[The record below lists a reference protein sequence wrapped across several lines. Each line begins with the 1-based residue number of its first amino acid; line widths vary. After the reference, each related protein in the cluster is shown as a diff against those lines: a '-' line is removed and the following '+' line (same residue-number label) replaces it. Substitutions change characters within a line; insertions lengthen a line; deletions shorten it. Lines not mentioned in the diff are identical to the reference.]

1 MNTFIVH
8 TTAGKTINVY
18 AEKFEVETSLITF
31 YASGKIVAVVSS
43 QNVAIVAD
51 SNMAKVL
58 D

>member
-1 MNTFIVH
+1 MTTFIVH
-8 TTAGKTINVY
+8 TSAGKTINVF
-18 AEKFEVETSLITF
+18 AEKFEVEANLITF
-31 YASGKIVAVVSS
+31 YASGKIVAVVST